1 MLPEIAGA
9 IFMSVG
15 WSLIGSVV
23 AALLMT
29 SLASL
34 MLLLRR
40 WWLLLVLVL
49 VLVPLLLVDLLA
61 GVVSLPGSSS
71 WSATGVHS
79 YTCSL
84 GMGVGTV

>member
-49 VLVPLLLVDLLA
+49 VLVVEWRWLAQAYCVGPLEGLLQLMQGLL
-61 GVVSLPGSSS
+61 SS
-71 WSATGVHS
+71 TFRG
-79 YTCSL
+79 
-84 GMGVGTV
+84 